1 MFVNMTVNSDA
12 LTILV
17 RSYMR
22 IISNFREMTVI
33 FSKKTVL
40 LLTDFC
46 WGCRKKWSGLPIAN
60 ASQNSDH
67 IKCNGEQ
74 NSFSNKGSDHN
85 EHSYHINTS
94 CQHDTFKYLFE
105 NHLRGN
111 KLLKCDLNYIPC
123 HHSDFTT
130 NYDQSIMLNTLKT
143 LNYAFNNLH
152 SDSSCQMVRYQQ
164 WFHR

>member
-33 FSKKTVL
+33 LVKKTL
-40 LLTDFC
+40 LSSTDFC
-46 WGCRKKWSGLPIAN
+46 WGCRKRWTGLPIAN

-74 NSFSNKGSDHN
+74 NNFSSKGSDHN
-85 EHSYHINTS
+85 EQSYHINTS
-94 CQHDTFKYLFE
+94 CQHDTLKYLFE

-111 KLLKCDLNYIPC
+111 KLLKMW
-123 HHSDFTT
+123 FE
-130 NYDQSIMLNTLKT
+130 
-143 LNYAFNNLH
+143 LH
-152 SDSSCQMVRYQQ
+152 SMPSQ
-164 WFHR
+164 WFYHVQWSEYHVKYIENTSLCL